1 MKALKITLL
10 FLVMLSF
17 TSCKV
22 TEDIYINEDGSGKFL
37 VNLDASGM
45 MEMTPKDSLAT
56 DVGKQV
62 DSTFTFQKFFEDNK
76 DSIAKLS
83 PREKERIEK
92 LKRFSVNMKVNSAEN
107 VFNFSM
113 FTDFKTVVDL
123 QDGITSLNDLNRLN
137 KGKTELSILD
147 MGSFD
152 ANKTIVRYSYVGKKF
167 TRKAQILDFDKTKK
181 TTDSIS
187 DGSFKMIT
195 EASVYILKYHFPR
208 KVKKVSNATA
218 KFSEDRKTI
227 TIEFPLN
234 EYVENPKK
242 LDLDVEFE

>member
-10 FLVMLSF
+10 FLVILSF
-17 TSCKV
+17 ASCKV

-37 VNLDASGM
+37 VNLDASDM

-107 VFNFSM
+107 VFKFSM

-137 KGKTELSILD
+137 RGKTELSILD

-167 TRKAQILDFDKTKK
+167 TRKAQILDFIKTKPVD
-181 TTDSIS
+181 TINDS
-187 DGSFKMIT
+187 SFKMIT

-208 KVKKVSNATA
+208 KVKKVSNSTA

-234 EYVENPKK
+234 EYIENPKK

>member
-17 TSCKV
+17 TSCKI

-76 DSIAKLS
+76 DSISKLS

-167 TRKAQILDFDKTKK
+167 TRKAQILDFIKTKPV
-181 TTDSIS
+181 DSINNT
-187 DGSFKMIT
+187 SFKMIT
-195 EASVYILKYHFPR
+195 EASVYILKYHFPK
-208 KVKKVSNATA
+208 KVKKVSNSTA